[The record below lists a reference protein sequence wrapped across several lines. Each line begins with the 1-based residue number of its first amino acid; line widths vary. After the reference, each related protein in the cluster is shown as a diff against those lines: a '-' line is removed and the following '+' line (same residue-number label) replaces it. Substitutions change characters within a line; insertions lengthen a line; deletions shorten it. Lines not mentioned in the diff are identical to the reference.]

1 MGWHCR
7 TNAGRRLLSLTH
19 RLWESH
25 GEATW
30 VLRFAWKTGMPGY
43 PNFLFP
49 TQRLARRTQ
58 YPDTL
63 CNYLYLSRVV
73 TARKWIGVCMHIPS
87 LSSVWLFATP
97 WTVAPQTPLSMEF
110 PRQEYWS
117 GLPFP
122 TLGDPPDSGIDPAS
136 LVSSVYLYHCAT
148 SRAITKTILFHFSG
162 RGLQISKLT

>member
-117 GLPFP
+117 KLPLLLQGIFP
-122 TLGDPPDSGIDPAS
+122 TQGLSLHLLNWQTLPLSYQENPFFGIPAKYWVGQKV
-136 LVSSVYLYHCAT
+136 L
-148 SRAITKTILFHFSG
+148 
-162 RGLQISKLT
+162 